1 MRRESEV
8 KSSVWVLGHRFAKFM
23 TKNCTPS
30 LVLLLLVKFSLSLSD
45 DLLKIL
51 PGGKERKFLSS
62 ARHFCLKFSYYSSR
76 YYDIPHPVFYYPD
89 ITLLLMFNGYKTRP
103 TRKH

>member
-62 ARHFCLKFSYYSSR
+62 ARHFCLKFSYYSVGIMTSHTQ
-76 YYDIPHPVFYYPD
+76 YF
-89 ITLLLMFNGYKTRP
+89 ITLILLYY
-103 TRKH
+103 